1 MLHQALFGWYLRW
14 LWEGNKSDDP
24 VAPTVNYLSLD
35 CFQRNNSQQPLVI
48 ICVILPLGTNVALV
62 SLQKKNVR
70 PKIWQPGV
78 WAKHPTKPSVF
89 CGFCSPSKFRQKFA
103 APGAKE
109 PVCPPPSAVQ
119 TNPWVWWRCRV
130 PRARWN
136 PPTTSVSA
144 QKWMEKLNPAMYWSY
159 LIITWL

>member
-14 LWEGNKSDDP
+14 LWEGNKSEDP

-35 CFQRNNSQQPLVI
+35 CFQRNDSQQPPGWSSATTLR
-48 ICVILPLGTNVALV
+48 LGTNVARV
-62 SLQKKNVR
+62 SLQKKTFD
-70 PKIWQPGV
+70 PKSGNLEFG
-78 WAKHPTKPSVF
+78 PSIPPSPRFFVF
-89 CGFCSPSKFRQKFA
+89 LRKFA
-103 APGAKE
+103 ALGAKE

-119 TNPWVWWRCRV
+119 TNLWVWWRCRV

-144 QKWMEKLNPAMYWSY
+144 QKWMEKLNPAMYW
-159 LIITWL
+159 

>member
-62 SLQKKNVR
+62 SLQKKRSTQNLATWSLGQASR
-70 PKIWQPGV
+70 QALG
-78 WAKHPTKPSVF
+78 F
-89 CGFCSPSKFRQKFA
+89 LCFCSPSKFRRKFA
-103 APGAKE
+103 ALGAKE

-119 TNPWVWWRCRV
+119 TNLWVWWRCRV

-144 QKWMEKLNPAMYWSY
+144 QKWMEKLNPAMYW
-159 LIITWL
+159 